1 MVTGWPT
8 RRPSLGSR
16 TSTVITGS
24 DPVTSK
30 LSEFE
35 TASLNLSSAANVA
48 VTDAVPSTFGVNSA
62 SKYPSSSVVAVNST
76 VVLSE

>member
-16 TSTVITGS
+16 TSTVITGT
-24 DPVTSK
+24 DPITSNV
-30 LSEFE
+30 SASE
-35 TASLNLSSAANVA
+35 TASLNLSSPTNVA

-62 SKYPSSSVVAVNST
+62 SK
-76 VVLSE
+76 